1 MNAVYILWLRQFKR
15 YIRSPARLVAS
26 LAQPMMFLVAL
37 GFGLGSVFARAGQ
50 GSYIQFLVPGIV
62 AMSIIFSAI
71 FSGME
76 MLWDRQFGFLKET
89 LVAPVPRFAIMLGR
103 VAGGATTAMFQ
114 GVIVLV
120 ISLAFGF
127 RPNSWLVVP
136 EALAVMLLIS
146 LLFSAFGMVLGS
158 KITDMQA
165 FPLLMNF
172 TVMPLFF
179 LSGAMFPLNGLPK
192 AMLIAATLDPLSYG
206 VDALRHLLIG
216 TGHFGLPLDIAVLS
230 GLTLLLLFLGSYFF
244 SRMEV

>member
-26 LAQPMMFLVAL
+26 LAQPMMFLIAL
-37 GFGLGSVFARAGQ
+37 GFGLGSIFARAGQ

-62 AMSIIFSAI
+62 AMSIIFSSI

-103 VAGGATTAMFQ
+103 VAGGATTAMIQ
-114 GVIVLV
+114 GAIVLV

-127 RPNSWLVVP
+127 RPNNWLVVP

-146 LLFSAFGMVLGS
+146 LLFSAFGMVVGS
-158 KITDMQA
+158 KMTDMQA
-165 FPLLMNF
+165 FPLIMNF
-172 TVMPLFF
+172 IVMPLFF
-179 LSGAMFPLNGLPK
+179 LSGAMFPLRGLPN
-192 AMLIAATLDPLSYG
+192 AMLVVATADPLSYG
-206 VDALRHLLIG
+206 VDALRQLLIG
-216 TGHFGLPLDIAVLS
+216 TSHFGLPLDIAVLS
-230 GLTLLLLFLGSYFF
+230 GLTLVLLFLGSYFF

>member
-26 LAQPMMFLVAL
+26 LAQPMMFLIAL
-37 GFGLGSVFARAGQ
+37 GFGLGSIFARAGQ
-50 GSYIQFLVPGIV
+50 GNYIQFLVPGIV
-62 AMSIIFSAI
+62 AMSIIFSSI

-103 VAGGATTAMFQ
+103 VAGGATTAMIQ
-114 GVIVLV
+114 GAIVLV

-127 RPNSWLVVP
+127 RPNNWLVVP

-146 LLFSAFGMVLGS
+146 LLFSAFGMVVGS
-158 KITDMQA
+158 KMTDMQA
-165 FPLLMNF
+165 FPLIMNF
-172 TVMPLFF
+172 IVMPLFF
-179 LSGAMFPLNGLPK
+179 LSGAMFPLRGLPK
-192 AMLIAATLDPLSYG
+192 AMLVVATADPLSYG
-206 VDALRHLLIG
+206 VDALRQLLIG
-216 TGHFGLPLDIAVLS
+216 TSHFGLPLDIAVLS
-230 GLTLLLLFLGSYFF
+230 GLTLVLLFLGSYFF

>member
-26 LAQPMMFLVAL
+26 LAQPMMFLIAL
-37 GFGLGSVFARAGQ
+37 GFGLGSIFARAGQ

-62 AMSIIFSAI
+62 AMSIIFSSI

-103 VAGGATTAMFQ
+103 VAGGATTAMIQ
-114 GVIVLV
+114 GAIVLV

-127 RPNSWLVVP
+127 RPNNWLVVP

-146 LLFSAFGMVLGS
+146 LLFSAFGMVVGS
-158 KITDMQA
+158 KMTDMQA
-165 FPLLMNF
+165 FPLIMNF
-172 TVMPLFF
+172 IVMPLFF
-179 LSGAMFPLNGLPK
+179 LSGAMFPRFGR
-192 AMLIAATLDPLSYG
+192 AQRFRVFARHRFRAH
-206 VDALRHLLIG
+206 LR
-216 TGHFGLPLDIAVLS
+216 AQRS
-230 GLTLLLLFLGSYFF
+230 GA
-244 SRMEV
+244 

>member
-1 MNAVYILWLRQFKR
+1 VNAVYILWLRQFKR

-26 LAQPMMFLVAL
+26 LAQPMMFLIAL
-37 GFGLGSVFARAGQ
+37 GFGLGSIFARAGQ

-62 AMSIIFSAI
+62 AMSIIFSSI

-103 VAGGATTAMFQ
+103 VAGGATTAMIQ
-114 GVIVLV
+114 GAIVLV

-127 RPNSWLVVP
+127 RPNNWLVVP

-146 LLFSAFGMVLGS
+146 LLFSAFGMVVGS
-158 KITDMQA
+158 KMTDMQA
-165 FPLLMNF
+165 FPLIMNF
-172 TVMPLFF
+172 IVMPLFF
-179 LSGAMFPLNGLPK
+179 LSGAMFPLHGLPK
-192 AMLIAATLDPLSYG
+192 AMLVVATADPLSYG
-206 VDALRHLLIG
+206 VDALRQLLIG
-216 TGHFGLPLDIAVLS
+216 TSHFGLPLDIAVLS
-230 GLTLLLLFLGSYFF
+230 SLTLVLLFLGSYFF

>member
-26 LAQPMMFLVAL
+26 LAQPMMFLIAL
-37 GFGLGSVFARAGQ
+37 GFGLGSIFARAGQ

-62 AMSIIFSAI
+62 AMSIIFSSI

-103 VAGGATTAMFQ
+103 VAGGATTAMIQ
-114 GVIVLV
+114 GAIVLV

-127 RPNSWLVVP
+127 RPNNWLVVP

-146 LLFSAFGMVLGS
+146 LLFSAFGMVVGS
-158 KITDMQA
+158 KMTDMQA
-165 FPLLMNF
+165 FPLIMNF
-172 TVMPLFF
+172 IVMPLFF
-179 LSGAMFPLNGLPK
+179 LSGAMFPLRGLPK
-192 AMLIAATLDPLSYG
+192 AMLVLATADPLSYG
-206 VDALRHLLIG
+206 VDALRQLLIG
-216 TGHFGLPLDIAVLS
+216 TSHFGLPLDIAVLS
-230 GLTLLLLFLGSYFF
+230 GLTLALLFLGSYFF

>member
-26 LAQPMMFLVAL
+26 LAQPMMFLIAL
-37 GFGLGSVFARAGQ
+37 GFGLGSIFARAGQ

-62 AMSIIFSAI
+62 AMSIIFSSI

-103 VAGGATTAMFQ
+103 VAGGATTAMIQ
-114 GVIVLV
+114 GAIVLV

-127 RPNSWLVVP
+127 RPNNWLVVP

-146 LLFSAFGMVLGS
+146 LLFSAFGMVVGS
-158 KITDMQA
+158 KMTDMQA
-165 FPLLMNF
+165 FPLIMNF
-172 TVMPLFF
+172 IVMPLFF
-179 LSGAMFPLNGLPK
+179 LSGAMFPLRGLPK
-192 AMLIAATLDPLSYG
+192 AMLVVATADPLSYG
-206 VDALRHLLIG
+206 VDALRQLLIG
-216 TGHFGLPLDIAVLS
+216 TSHFGLPLDIAVLS
-230 GLTLLLLFLGSYFF
+230 GLTLALLFLGSYFF

>member
-26 LAQPMMFLVAL
+26 LAQPMMFLIAL
-37 GFGLGSVFARAGQ
+37 GFGLGSIFARAGQ

-62 AMSIIFSAI
+62 AMSIIFSSI

-103 VAGGATTAMFQ
+103 VAGGATTAMIQ
-114 GVIVLV
+114 GAIVLV

-127 RPNSWLVVP
+127 RPNNWLVVP

-146 LLFSAFGMVLGS
+146 LLFSAFGMVVGS
-158 KITDMQA
+158 KMTDMQA
-165 FPLLMNF
+165 FPLIMNF
-172 TVMPLFF
+172 IVMPLFF
-179 LSGAMFPLNGLPK
+179 LSGAMFPLRGLPK
-192 AMLIAATLDPLSYG
+192 AMLVVATADPLSYG
-206 VDALRHLLIG
+206 VDALRQLLIG
-216 TGHFGLPLDIAVLS
+216 TSHFGLPLDIAVLS
-230 GLTLLLLFLGSYFF
+230 GLTLVLLFLGSYFF

>member
-26 LAQPMMFLVAL
+26 LAQPMMFLIAL
-37 GFGLGSVFARAGQ
+37 GFGLGSIFARAGQ

-62 AMSIIFSAI
+62 AMSIIFSSI

-103 VAGGATTAMFQ
+103 VAGGATTAMIQ
-114 GVIVLV
+114 GAIVLV

-127 RPNSWLVVP
+127 RPNNWLVVP

-146 LLFSAFGMVLGS
+146 LLFSAFGMVVGS
-158 KITDMQA
+158 KMTDMQA
-165 FPLLMNF
+165 FPLIMNF
-172 TVMPLFF
+172 IVMPLFF
-179 LSGAMFPLNGLPK
+179 LSGAMFPLRGLPK
-192 AMLIAATLDPLSYG
+192 AMLVVATADPLSYG
-206 VDALRHLLIG
+206 VDALRQLLIG
-216 TGHFGLPLDIAVLS
+216 TSHFGLPLDIAVLT
-230 GLTLLLLFLGSYFF
+230 GLTLALLFLGSYFF